1 MKYQTVYELRN
12 VAKNQDLC
20 GYYKLRKADLTAL
33 ISEKLTQEMP
43 SEQST
48 QKKG

>member
-1 MKYQTVYELRN
+1 MNNQTVYELRN
-12 VAKNQDLC
+12 VAKNQGLC

-33 ISEKLTQEMP
+33 ISEKSTQEML

>member
-1 MKYQTVYELRN
+1 MNNQTVHELRN
-12 VAKNQDLC
+12 VAKNRDLC
-20 GYYKLRKADLTAL
+20 GYYRIRKADLTAL
-33 ISEKLTQEMP
+33 ISEKSTQEMS